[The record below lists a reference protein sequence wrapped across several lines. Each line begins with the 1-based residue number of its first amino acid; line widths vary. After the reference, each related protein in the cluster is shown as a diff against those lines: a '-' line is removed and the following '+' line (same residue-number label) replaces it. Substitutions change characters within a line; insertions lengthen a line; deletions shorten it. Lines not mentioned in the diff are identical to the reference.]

1 MIFSASSY
9 RRLFI
14 YINPTRE
21 SEYISSSSW
30 RNKINSGSKL
40 QKSAQ
45 NESYECV
52 HVIGKQLFLSPLF
65 VAESF
70 IVTMYGVLLTYSG
83 RLRSQL
89 FIDLLPFFC
98 LTFTKNKYKAWFSH
112 TRREI
117 ITSANIVQWEQIYSC
132 AFACRVC
139 ILRGGVSQV
148 TAHVLICSS

>member
-1 MIFSASSY
+1 MIFCNEFTAFVY
-9 RRLFI
+9 LF
-14 YINPTRE
+14 YSTRE

-70 IVTMYGVLLTYSG
+70 IVTMYGILLTYSG

-98 LTFTKNKYKAWFSH
+98 LTFTNKSLTLSH
-112 TRREI
+112 GER
-117 ITSANIVQWEQIYSC
+117 S
-132 AFACRVC
+132 
-139 ILRGGVSQV
+139 LRAQKLCNESKFIHVHLHAECVFCGGVSQV
-148 TAHVLICSS
+148 TAQVLICSS